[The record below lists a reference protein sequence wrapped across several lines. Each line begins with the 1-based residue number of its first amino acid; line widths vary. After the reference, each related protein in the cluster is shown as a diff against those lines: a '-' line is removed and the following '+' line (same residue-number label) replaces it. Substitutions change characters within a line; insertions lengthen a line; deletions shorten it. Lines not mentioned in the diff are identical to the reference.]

1 MMRSA
6 DGAWSGAVHIVAL
19 KGGSMAITPLAAV
32 VGSGIPSLTIG
43 AGPAGTALGASGLG
57 LLVLTAL
64 LLALVDRRSRP

>member
-1 MMRSA
+1 
-6 DGAWSGAVHIVAL
+6 
-19 KGGSMAITPLAAV
+19 MAITPLAAV